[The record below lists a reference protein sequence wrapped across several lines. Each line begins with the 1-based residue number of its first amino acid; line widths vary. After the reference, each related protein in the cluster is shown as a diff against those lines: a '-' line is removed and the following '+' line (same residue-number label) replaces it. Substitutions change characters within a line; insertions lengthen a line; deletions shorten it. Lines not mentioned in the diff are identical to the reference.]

1 MSRPRLTHS
10 GSLLSNVESFSLLVS
25 GEMEKGNKFWESN
38 YFSVWTENSKA
49 LNKFRFVSMM
59 LSIISRTR
67 WLNKCNLQ

>member
-10 GSLLSNVESFSLLVS
+10 GSLLSNVESFSFLVS
-25 GEMEKGNKFWESN
+25 GEMEKGNTFWESN

-49 LNKFRFVSMM
+49 LNKFRFVSVM
-59 LSIISRTR
+59 LSIIFRTR